1 MLQDSI
7 MDMVNNIEPLYND
20 KNALYDKWVQEGDA
34 WSEAAARQEALA
46 FAAHFAEAIESTEGF
61 DEKYKES
68 DLEEAADEMLT
79 AFEDYRE
86 EALKAVVERAMRV
99 PKPEDF
105 VMDPGDVEHAKK
117 YDELAKKIGIE
128 RLRELIPA
136 SPEKV
141 RKALASGDK
150 YLNSIPLRKWDA
162 AAMSI
167 PERGLSLSEKVCAL
181 KHVATWHY
189 A

>member
-1 MLQDSI
+1 
-7 MDMVNNIEPLYND
+7 MDMVNNVEPLYND
-20 KNALYDKWVQEGDA
+20 KNALYDKWVEEGDT
-34 WSEAAARQEALA
+34 WSETTARQEALA
-46 FAAHFAEAIESTEGF
+46 FAANFAEAIESMEGF

-68 DLEEAADEMLT
+68 DLSEAADAMLKE
-79 AFEDYRE
+79 FEDYRE
-86 EALKAVVERAMRV
+86 EAVKAVVERTTRV
-99 PKPEDF
+99 PRPEDL
-105 VMDPGDVEHAKK
+105 VMDPGDIEHAKK
-117 YDELAKKIGIE
+117 YDDLAKKIGIE
-128 RLRELIPA
+128 FLRELIPA

-141 RKALASGDK
+141 QKALASGDK

-167 PERGLSLSEKVCAL
+167 QERGLSLSEKVCAL